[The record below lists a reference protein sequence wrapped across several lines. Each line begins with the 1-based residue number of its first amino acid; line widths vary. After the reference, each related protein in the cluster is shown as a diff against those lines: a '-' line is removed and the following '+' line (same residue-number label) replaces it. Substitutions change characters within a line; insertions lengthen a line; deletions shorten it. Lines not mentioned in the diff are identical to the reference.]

1 MGMFSGVK
9 LQSEDLL
16 SVSASSFF
24 GAACVNITAV
34 ELSCEIRHARY
45 LRAEIKLV

>member
-1 MGMFSGVK
+1 MEMFSGVK
-9 LQSEDLL
+9 LQSEVLV

-24 GAACVNITAV
+24 GAACVNITVV